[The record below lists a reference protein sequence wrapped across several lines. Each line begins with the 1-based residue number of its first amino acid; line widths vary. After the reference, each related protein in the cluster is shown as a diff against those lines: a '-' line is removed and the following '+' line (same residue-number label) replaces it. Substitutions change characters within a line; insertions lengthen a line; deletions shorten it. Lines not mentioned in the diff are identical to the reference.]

1 MRTICKCCQCEEACL
16 KRHQSTKLFEQGSA
30 FQTSLKLG
38 ESWKLEP
45 RESPD
50 FLVKTANGC
59 FGLEVTQ
66 CQIGPRRRKSS
77 QMREAESARQHWLNG
92 VRADYE
98 AQGGAKLNCKYWGDT
113 TEEARAI
120 LIEAL
125 LTNDFTGPVEAK
137 KLGSDG
143 GARLLA
149 FETPNTHWEMPVDRA
164 GETSRDGSYLQ
175 RVIDEKAGK
184 LEKYREACAEVRLL
198 VVADQ
203 IYNSGRLLL
212 EPDFQPDL
220 RGFDA
225 VYFFAYPRTV
235 IPFYRIDF

>member
-1 MRTICKCCQCEEACL
+1 M
-16 KRHQSTKLFEQGSA
+16 KRRQSTKSFEQGSA
-30 FQTSLKLG
+30 FQASLKLG
-38 ESWKLEP
+38 EKWKLEP

-50 FLVKTANGC
+50 FLVKTVNGC

-66 CQIGPRRRKSS
+66 CHIGLRKSKS
-77 QMREAESARQHWLNG
+77 SRMREAESARQHWLNG

-98 AQGGAKLNCKYWGDT
+98 AQGGATLNCKYWGDT

-125 LTNDFTGPVEAK
+125 LANDFTGPVK
-137 KLGSDG
+137 WMKLASDG
-143 GARLLA
+143 GAKLLA
-149 FETPNTHWEMPVDRA
+149 FETPNTHWEMPDDRA
-164 GETSRDGSYLQ
+164 GELSQDGFFLQ

-184 LEKYREACAEVRLL
+184 LETYREACADVRLL

-212 EPDFQPDL
+212 KPDFRPDL

-225 VYFFAYPRTV
+225 VYFFAYPSAVT
-235 IPFYRIDF
+235 PFYRSDL

>member
-1 MRTICKCCQCEEACL
+1 M
-16 KRHQSTKLFEQGSA
+16 KRLQPTKSFEQGSA
-30 FQTSLKLG
+30 FQASLKLG
-38 ESWKLEP
+38 EEWKLEP

-66 CQIGPRRRKSS
+66 CQVGPRRRKGSR
-77 QMREAESARQHWLNG
+77 MREAESARQHWLNG

-98 AQGGAKLNCKYWGDT
+98 AQGGAPLNCKYWGDIT
-113 TEEARAI
+113 DEAREI
-120 LIEAL
+120 LVDTLVAG
-125 LTNDFTGPVEAK
+125 NFAGPVQMMR
-137 KLGSDG
+137 LGSG
-143 GARLLA
+143 GDARLLA
-149 FETPNTHWEMPVDRA
+149 FETPHTHWEMPGDRA

-184 LEKYREACAEVRLL
+184 LEKYREACADVRLL

-212 EPDFQPDL
+212 EPGFQPDL

-225 VYFFAYPRTV
+225 VYFFAYPLTV
-235 IPFYRIDF
+235 TPFYKLGR